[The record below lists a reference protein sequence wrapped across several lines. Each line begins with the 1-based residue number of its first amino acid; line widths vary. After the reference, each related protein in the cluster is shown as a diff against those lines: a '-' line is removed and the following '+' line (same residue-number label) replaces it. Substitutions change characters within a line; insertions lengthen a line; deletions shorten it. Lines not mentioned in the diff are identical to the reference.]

1 MKAVQFQQL
10 ISKLRKQKVLA
21 KEDKPRRMTPSV
33 FKQEM
38 MQSSEERLNNITE
51 VHLPLRLEAPEGN
64 TTYCMLS
71 PVKPDRPIFQP
82 YPSEL
87 VFQNFIP
94 LQTYCLPLLLLNNDQ
109 VAHPVKLEKDIS
121 EQFYVAGP
129 ETGRSKIAPGMTASF
144 MVFFTP
150 QESKDYSHRLI
161 CVSPRECFE
170 IPIRA
175 IGPRAILDF
184 KDEIH
189 LPTCLVKAST
199 EKTHFVC
206 NIGNCKA
213 NFKLHT
219 KSPFSVTPST
229 DILDVGEGIQV
240 TVIFQPMNVGQ
251 FQEDLILQYDTGEDV
266 HISLFGTSEELNICL
281 QPEPV
286 NLKKTY
292 TSLTSSQTVS
302 LTNCSDIPL
311 KYHWTVSPS
320 QAKDDLSFFRENS
333 VLQQKE
339 QKRDENMCR
348 PSRCESDP
356 TAIHHPLL
364 LSQSLQ
370 ESKSHAAEDCPPTLS
385 LSGITLEPV
394 MGELW
399 PNTTANFLIVFK
411 PEEAKVY
418 QHTVYCNV
426 TGKQSP
432 LPLRIKGEGLGPKL
446 KLNYNL
452 MDIRN
457 VFIGDTDHYELQMT
471 NKGLIDA
478 PFKFS
483 RPKTTFGLCFSIR
496 PKEGVIPPGICQAV
510 EITFHSRTLGSFSE
524 DLVLTVTGQPQTQI
538 LTFRGCVIGPTFH
551 FNVYELNF
559 GDVAFGFP
567 STQTCTLFNTSFVPM
582 TFALHVMGDG
592 LGPRSITSTKQVSDL
607 SPKSWQG
614 YPTWDRC
621 LRPVEFTVSPTTG
634 TVDAMSDIS
643 IKVTLCSNTVKKY
656 ELALAVDVEGV
667 GEEIMILPLNA
678 RCVVPGIE
686 VEPAILDFQRCYL
699 GLPYERNMRLINS
712 SNLPVCYGVLDQEM
726 EGSTPVLFGSSMPR
740 GILLAG
746 SSKEIPVSIV
756 ACALGR
762 IQNSLHIAV
771 FGSLQQP
778 LEVLLSCVGQ
788 GPIVYVPI
796 SHLKFGSIPVLT
808 DTTRTLHLLNQSP
821 IPAHFNISL
830 IHEQSYW
837 RVHPSEGVVPP
848 ESQME
853 LKIVA
858 NLKDTLHFTDKMEVS
873 IRDNRTHSV
882 SLSATGTGTTIVSN
896 KPFGPNLDLG
906 THFYF
911 VPYEYKFKL
920 TNRGLRHHR
929 MFWKIGGFLAS
940 PKQQINFSGRT
951 ALPPISFSMQRNSVR
966 RKPTPSTNREKNV
979 FSLSPACVDLSPGCS
994 VDMVLT
1000 ASADSP
1006 KIFHERLVCDS
1017 IIGGH
1022 GCQQTIMSVEA
1033 MCRFVAP
1040 SLNISSEHLNFCVK
1054 KVKGKSL
1061 LPVYEKLVL
1070 QNASSLPLSMEL
1082 ILPKHF
1088 FLCQTPGEHSS
1099 TSTKVLVLE
1108 DKGQSEF
1115 WVCFDPSFCTDF
1127 MHRIV
1132 DETLTINYL
1141 DLPQQECVKLYAEVY
1156 FPNVQFSSTI
1166 VDFGCLQNCS
1176 EIKRRITMTNC
1187 FQLPVCYNWVF
1198 MEYPKRRHRRK
1209 SEVAKVSFKHRA
1221 SETESSPL
1229 PVCLSPEADDQSSI
1243 LHPVNVEEVFDILPV
1258 CGVLQPQ
1265 EEQLVTFSF
1274 FGHENI
1280 RREVVAQCYVEDGPT
1295 YEIQLRGEAS
1305 AISYSLQ
1312 SSHLDFG
1319 SQLFH
1324 CVSEVEM
1331 CVRNTGKVD
1340 FDFNV
1345 TYFPNAKENE
1355 GVDKGE
1361 VLIKADD
1368 EDRDA
1373 QQLKGNGEQH
1383 ERLKIRPGWPV
1394 IIPSVGNISAGSEKH
1409 LRVLYLP
1416 GIPEVFKKQFQLQVA
1431 FLPPQEVTLTG
1442 VGVFP
1447 RIQLNLPRNLS
1458 EQCYRDVVQQAQ
1470 ETVKAQRVSQELT
1483 LGGGAGQQPNH
1494 GPMSEELIQVE
1505 VERLLVKDNAHV
1517 PYRPW
1522 ELSDS
1527 QSSLSQWQDLHNFK
1541 LPPYVLDFG
1550 VVFPGKIFSQT
1561 VNILNNGK
1569 IPVSFR
1575 AYHKHLAGTG
1585 FTVEFKNIRNL
1596 PSGENHTFTITFDY
1610 LSAKGKMG
1618 QTSIILP
1625 IQLTDGPVVQVELCA
1640 NITLPAVTISTDLLL
1655 FDKVQCGMCQIQKM
1669 QLKNCEAVQCHWRIT
1684 EEIKPVKKH
1693 QQKPPSVF
1701 QMFPSCGVLDPD
1713 KSVTVH
1719 VKFYPI
1725 EGGSYSRRLVVYVAD
1740 STEQVFITAKGQAE
1754 ESLLKFCP
1762 SVLELVPCL
1771 PFSTESKSEVT
1782 VKNTSSFPIEFYS
1795 LEFDT
1800 QYIKEE
1806 EILRAIPEYD
1816 ENNMLLLP
1824 PRAPGVGLPVEL
1836 NEYCSRLK
1844 DNELNEVIEDDESK
1858 KSGTVKD
1865 EEKSDDFF
1873 FSKLTKEGISLG
1885 KLELTPMVR
1894 AIARYMDLDLSL
1906 EGQTVQHRGI
1916 AIIVYGAP
1924 MTDKHNLAVAL
1935 ANHYGTACLS
1945 IDGVVT
1951 DAIQNGTS
1959 PVRQLYDTALAEY
1972 EQKWGPE
1979 AAKFTEEKMQT
1990 KHAAYPDNSVQR
2002 ATPVQRVTPVG
2013 TVEVPL
2019 DHTEKHHPRNPSSF
2033 YHQKSEFSARESN
2046 VKGNLQPFRFFP
2058 SESQVSEI
2066 LLERFQLND
2075 CQRGVVISGLESI
2088 YTHSLPSSLQAVLK
2102 AFCNRKHIYVV
2113 YLYDTFDALTIRE
2126 GLQRQ
2131 AEEALQKEMAEREE
2145 RWFWELD
2152 QEMFD
2157 ALPDDQKAD
2166 ITQRHLQTLR
2176 LKKQRRELEQKAKEE
2191 EERRLQE
2198 EILKSKEK
2206 EKKKKKK
2213 DEKLETAEVPKTKNS
2228 VELKQCPADERRIEF
2243 EKFDQIHTMLDQIL
2257 QQWDRAQSL
2266 LLDSRHAEENMPGSD
2281 ESITEKRYSHV
2292 SKRTKKGPMKAVQR
2306 APDSIP
2312 HIVTHVTQ
2320 SGSSSCTDLLNNSIL
2335 PSLEEI
2341 EDDLGLGP
2349 NGSLVAPP
2357 TTLSVVAFPKYREQL
2372 KVNQT
2377 CFTFQNPFECDEDYV
2392 KKDLEESS
2400 HKKYSQERAAKRH
2413 KDYKT
2418 KDKKGK
2424 DAQTPTRKHF
2434 KTIKLRSSESL
2445 TTYRWVVPAGG
2456 EVLLKIWFYSES
2468 LGVFEQ
2474 VFNFETVGNRNLY
2487 QLKCKGIC
2495 TYPSIS
2501 TDYKIVFA
2509 HSNKVPQEKEGL
2521 QKTYIIKPGYFE
2533 FGPLLCSKTRD
2544 RYKKNTYPENS
2555 ERLDICNDSGMEAEV
2570 TFSFQ
2575 QDTQGTT
2582 YLLDPSTMTLSP
2594 GQKEVLTVYAYPTKQ
2609 GQIKDSIICSIKD
2622 NPEPVA
2628 IQISCWG
2635 VRPELELDSTHLNF
2649 GKILL
2654 HKKESRG
2661 IMMVNKT
2668 VLPLSWMLQGLETLG
2683 DEFIVLQDQGVIQPN
2698 SCCPLCLQ
2706 FKARKP
2712 VLVKKIL
2719 RLEVYDVEKIIG
2731 ILHTENLTIHAEA
2744 YDVDLKIEPAAS
2756 LDFGILRAFEES
2768 KHQLKLTNKGKYDL
2782 AFKFTIRP
2790 PNPKLNTTESM
2801 FSVAPPTGTLSA
2813 RGKLAAAVVS
2823 CKPDKEV
2830 NLKEEPIIIC
2840 QIIEP
2845 SIKGGETIASI
2856 DIKISLQSVFSR
2868 YKITPACDI
2877 DFGPMAY
2884 GSDKTQSFTIDN
2896 HGLFPFHFTL
2906 TRIFSEFS
2914 NHIKVGGRSRVPA
2927 RDCGSSKSISGTLE
2941 AKQDHHRESGSRD
2954 ASLNLGIFCLSPCS
2968 GNVQPATQQ
2977 QISVVCLADQLGIW
2991 NQGLLID
2998 IAGRDLSEQPDGIA
3012 YRLLAEVCKPGIV
3025 IDPEYIFE
3033 EHYLCQNSDQLSS
3046 EQFANAEGIFVMDE
3060 KKFCFNKILVGKT
3073 SKARFKLI
3081 NNNKVPCTINLAIK
3095 NSGSKAPRQVFDL
3108 SATTLNIL
3116 NQSHTYAVVT
3126 FTPLAIRP
3134 YSAAVEIT
3142 TKGLSRSKH
3151 TSVNQTVE
3159 FQLSG
3164 EGTLPSVC
3172 VLRPARGGRGS
3183 KGEPVMQFRR
3193 SLVGRRHALPL
3204 VLLNDGDIEA
3214 QVQIVLVDEH
3224 GVFTIKPPPG
3234 DTKSTV
3240 QCEPLQQPPPSD
3252 IGSHVP
3258 EGQMVHKA
3266 TVRLNVNEEKS
3277 FAVSFCS
3284 NESVRVDTSMAVQV
3298 KDNQYSNTIVHV
3310 MAETYQEMVSL
3321 DNISSSPQDE
3331 EDEAEGLCE
3340 VLHFGDCY
3348 IDCKYQESFTMTNHS
3363 KNQVVKFEWPS
3374 SEPNVTFSPEVGHLH
3389 AMCSKEVT
3397 VTFWSRQPLTL
3408 KQQMTCKISEVEF
3421 KQPIE
3426 EVADWDDRHRTATW
3440 QSASDRVLKES
3451 RQLDSKKVIE
3461 TNPEPLCS
3469 VIEGSQWSLDL
3480 EIRAI
3485 CDYSKFS
3492 CCSSSNIQFK
3502 DTVLFQ
3508 TELHQLQIINE
3519 GNVEVDFSWQVQ
3531 MDSCSEVTDLK
3542 EEDGSWSSHP
3552 DNSSDRP
3559 SSNRSNAVSPLMG
3572 NPELAP
3578 FTVEPRIGTIDPGVT
3593 QTFNVCFSPV
3603 EVSQFQGRLLC
3614 SIPNLENGNQPP
3626 CITVCG
3632 KSLLPDIH
3640 FDLKDSDYMSS
3651 SRHSP
3656 KFNQPLDPST
3666 RVLEFKSLGL
3676 SAPITRSFNVI
3687 NPTKTAYSY
3696 KWRCYDKAS
3705 SSFRCLNSFGTIPP
3719 GVKVEMCFEYV
3730 AEHQGSVESLWSF
3743 LIENK
3748 SLSFPFLF
3756 VGTYREPCIYLDK
3769 PYLDF
3774 GDVIVG
3780 HMLEQTIDLVNAE
3793 EEPFDFSVLPVSL
3806 VTEDHQ
3812 GRLSLKPMDGIVMP
3826 KNRLPLLVS
3835 FTPSS
3840 KGYINFK
3847 PILKVKRKSEPLSF
3861 NVKADCFS
3869 MPVSVQI
3876 QEPDGNLRE
3885 LFPNQEDTLDFGK
3898 VGISELSTY
3907 NFLVFNLSRF
3917 RLEASFELTGL
3928 GEKLQ
3933 QLKVNPLNG
3942 VIQIGK
3948 ELKVSVVFSP
3958 KSVCNLRG
3966 VKLIVR
3972 VKPGP
3977 TYTLSIKGRA
3987 VAPSLDFSFTKF
3999 NFGMCFLFCPGMVPP
4014 SHTLL
4019 IHNKDSTEV
4028 SVQCQFQ
4035 NTSIFKVDFQPDIL
4049 RPGGIMAVPITFC
4062 PQKTCRYSGK
4072 LLFVL
4077 DSSDTKQVEV
4087 EGEGIELKLEVVDF
4101 RQKKMKLGCLTLGE
4115 KVNKQV
4121 VLAND
4126 SLLDLS
4132 FDLILNSDPNLDPK
4146 DLSVSPLGEMKLK
4159 SCGGSCKLQIQFS
4172 PQQHI
4177 APFSVTLQA
4186 EFKGFFH
4193 HLLTIE
4199 GCCKG
4204 VDVNLDCS
4212 QVSFGAMVQNCQ
4224 TNRRIVMMNS
4234 SDTTVRFH
4242 WQTQDFP
4249 AELSVTPVKGYI
4261 CPGKDFPFEVTF
4273 TPVKLSDDIRYE
4285 NLSCFIDGS
4294 PLIKLTVTGSCVPPS
4309 ISKEVINFTCRV
4321 RSSQT
4326 QTLSVT
4332 NPTCES
4338 CNVTLVIK
4346 GEQWSAAH
4354 FMTFEPNQSKTFDV
4368 TYKPLSMTTDGNKH
4382 LGSVFFSFPGGRGI
4396 LFNLQGSAFAPKA
4409 EDLISQEVSAKTQNS
4424 VLLQVNNWLT
4434 RLQRFSVLLEV
4445 VKPDKPDL
4453 TVFLLGNKSIEVPA
4467 LAKMDYKMFFNAYR
4481 EGEYTTK
4488 ATFRN
4493 ETTGEFLFYL
4503 INFKVGSPGVLATI
4517 NLETPVRKVACG
4529 VVHVENPLNRAT
4541 SFTTECK
4548 CTDIKAPPQQIVPGQ
4563 SKGSLNFE
4571 YLPLHVGESTVRLT
4585 LCSSDL
4591 GQFHYNLLLKA
4602 LSPPPEE
4609 TVYFQTV
4616 LGSSNSSFVHF
4627 TNYSQS
4633 ATKYICRSDCPDFIV
4648 EKNLS
4653 VLPGFPSGSEVKV
4666 DVRFEPHQLGE
4677 VRGKLTLNSDIGGE
4691 YIFPLHGV
4699 CTFPRPQGPY
4709 NIKGGSNVSIPFKNV
4724 FLKTTTFSLK
4734 VDNPCF
4740 TVKEMENIPPKK
4752 SHNIVVSFEVPSGGH
4767 PGPWFGKLTV
4777 CRQNPEARSNAI
4789 SWVFYLKGQRPHS
4802 S

>member
-1 MKAVQFQQL
+1 MKAVQLQQL
-10 ISKLRKQKVLA
+10 ISKLRKQKVLV
-21 KEDKPRRMTPSV
+21 KDDKPRRMTPSV

-51 VHLPLRLEAPEGN
+51 VYLPLRLETPEDN
-64 TTYCMLS
+64 TTHRM
-71 PVKPDRPIFQP
+71 PDRPIFQP

-94 LQTYCLPLLLLNNDQ
+94 LQTYSLPLLLLNNDQ
-109 VAHPVKLEKDIS
+109 VAHPVKLEQDIS
-121 EQFYVAGP
+121 EQFYVVGP

-144 MVFFTP
+144 MIFFTP
-150 QESKDYSHRLI
+150 QENKDYSHKLI
-161 CVSPRECFE
+161 CVSPRERFE

-189 LPTCLVKAST
+189 LPSCLVKAST

-219 KSPFSVTPST
+219 KRPFSVTPIT
-229 DILDVGEGIQV
+229 DLSNVGEGIQV
-240 TVIFQPMNVGQ
+240 TVVFQPMTVGQ
-251 FQEDLILQYDTGEDV
+251 FKEDLILQYDTGEYV

-292 TSLTSSQTVS
+292 ISLTSSQTVS

-311 KYHWTVSPS
+311 QYHWTVSPS
-320 QAKDDLSFFRENS
+320 QAKDDLSFFRKNS
-333 VLQQKE
+333 VLQQE
-339 QKRDENMCR
+339 EEKREENIR
-348 PSRCESDP
+348 QPTQCESDP
-356 TAIHHPLL
+356 KAIHHPLL
-364 LSQSLQ
+364 LSQRLQ
-370 ESKSHAAEDCPPTLS
+370 ESKSHAAEVCPPTLS
-385 LSGITLEPV
+385 LNGITLEPV

-418 QHTVYCNV
+418 QHTVYCDV

-446 KLNYNL
+446 KLNYIL

-457 VFIGDTDHYELQMT
+457 VFIGDKDHYELQMT

-483 RPKTTFGLCFSIR
+483 RPKTKFGLCFSIR
-496 PKEGVIPPGICQAV
+496 PKEGVVPAGMCQAV

-524 DLVLTVTGQPQTQI
+524 DLLLTVTGQPQSQTI
-538 LTFRGCVIGPTFH
+538 TFRGCVIGPTFH

-567 STQTCTLFNTSFVPM
+567 ATQTCTLFNTSFVPM
-582 TFALHVMGDG
+582 TFALHVIGDG
-592 LGPRSITSTKQVSDL
+592 LGPNSISSAKQVSDL

-614 YPTWDRC
+614 HPTWDRC
-621 LRPVEFTVSPTTG
+621 LRPVEFTVSPATG
-634 TVDAMSDIS
+634 TVDAMSNVS

-656 ELALAVDVEGV
+656 ELALAVDVEDV

-686 VEPAILDFQRCYL
+686 VEPPILDFQRCYL
-699 GLPYERNMRLINS
+699 DLSYERKLRLINS
-712 SNLPVCYGVLDQEM
+712 SNLPACYGVLEQEV

-740 GILLAG
+740 GVLLAG

-756 ACALGR
+756 ARTLGR

-796 SHLKFGSIPVLT
+796 SQLKFGSIPVLT
-808 DTTRTLHLLNQSP
+808 DVTRTLQLLNQTP

-837 RVHPSEGVVPP
+837 RVDPSEGVVPP
-848 ESQME
+848 ESQLE

-858 NLKDTLHFTDKMEVS
+858 NLKDTLHFTDKMEIS
-873 IRDNRTHSV
+873 IRDSRTHSV
-882 SLSATGTGTTIVSN
+882 SLSATGTGTTIVSD
-896 KPFGPNLDLG
+896 KPFGPTLDLG
-906 THFYF
+906 THFHF

-920 TNRGLRHHR
+920 TNLGLRHHR

-951 ALPPISFSMQRNSVR
+951 ALPPISSSRQRDSVK
-966 RKPTPSTNREKNV
+966 RKSTPATSREKNV

-1006 KIFHERLVCDS
+1006 KNFHERLVCDS

-1040 SLNISSEHLNFCVK
+1040 VLNISSEQLNFCVK
-1054 KVKGKSL
+1054 KVKGKTL
-1061 LPVYEKLVL
+1061 LPVYEKLVF
-1070 QNASSLPLSMEL
+1070 QNVSSLPLSMEL

-1088 FLCQTPGEHSS
+1088 FLCETPGEHSS
-1099 TSTKVLVLE
+1099 TTAKHLVLE
-1108 DKGQSEF
+1108 DQGQFEF
-1115 WVCFDPSFCTDF
+1115 WVCFDPSFCNDL

-1132 DETLTINYL
+1132 NETLTINYL
-1141 DLPQQECVKLYAEVY
+1141 ELPQQVCVKLHAEVH
-1156 FPNVQFSSTI
+1156 FPNLQFSSSI

-1176 EIKRRITMTNC
+1176 EIKKMITMTNC

-1198 MEYPKRRHRRK
+1198 MEYQKRPLRKTETAKASINHR
-1209 SEVAKVSFKHRA
+1209 E
-1221 SETESSPL
+1221 SETEVSPL
-1229 PVCLSPEADDQSSI
+1229 PVCLSPEADDQSST
-1243 LHPVNVEEVFDILPV
+1243 LRPVNVEEVFDILPM

-1265 EEQLVTFSF
+1265 DEQRVTFSF

-1280 RREVVAQCYVEDGPT
+1280 RKEVVAKCYVEDGPT
-1295 YEIQLRGEAS
+1295 YEVQVRGEAS
-1305 AISYSLQ
+1305 AMSYSLQ
-1312 SSHLDFG
+1312 SSHLDLG
-1319 SQLFH
+1319 YQLFH
-1324 CVSEVEM
+1324 SVGEVEM

-1340 FDFNV
+1340 FDFSV
-1345 TYFPNAKENE
+1345 IYFPNAKENE
-1355 GVDKGE
+1355 GVDKGDGA
-1361 VLIKADD
+1361 LIKADD
-1368 EDRDA
+1368 DNRDT
-1373 QQLKGNGEQH
+1373 QHLKGSGEQH
-1383 ERLKIRPGWPV
+1383 ERLKIRPGWPIV
-1394 IIPSVGNISAGSEKH
+1394 IPSVGYISAGSEKH

-1416 GIPEVFKKQFQLQVA
+1416 GIPEVFKKQFLLQVA

-1447 RIQLNLPRNLS
+1447 RIQLNLPQNLS
-1458 EQCYRDVVQQAQ
+1458 EQCYRDVVQQAHDA
-1470 ETVKAQRVSQELT
+1470 VKAQSASQELT
-1483 LGGGAGQQPNH
+1483 PEEGDEQQPDC
-1494 GPMSEELIQVE
+1494 GPLSEELIQME

-1517 PYRPW
+1517 PDRLW
-1522 ELSDS
+1522 DLGDS
-1527 QSSLSQWQDLHNFK
+1527 PSSVSQWQDLHKFK

-1550 VVFPGKIFSQT
+1550 LVFPGKIFDQT
-1561 VNILNNGK
+1561 VNILNNGP
-1569 IPVSFR
+1569 IPVTFN
-1575 AYHKHLAGTG
+1575 AYCKHLTGTG
-1585 FTVEFKNIRNL
+1585 FTAEFQNIKNL
-1596 PSGENHTFTITFDY
+1596 PRGESQTFTITFDH
-1610 LSAKGKMG
+1610 LSAKGKVG
-1618 QTSIILP
+1618 QTSVILP

-1640 NITLPAVTISTDLLL
+1640 NISIPAITTSMNLLL
-1655 FDKVQCGMCQIQKM
+1655 FDKVQCGMCQIQKL
-1669 QLKNCEAVQCHWRIT
+1669 QLKNCEAVQCHWKIT
-1684 EEIKPVKKH
+1684 EEMKPLKKH
-1693 QQKPPSVF
+1693 QHQPPKIFQVF
-1701 QMFPSCGVLDPD
+1701 PCCGVLDPD
-1713 KSVTVH
+1713 EYVTIH
-1719 VKFYPI
+1719 VKFNPI
-1725 EGGSYSRRLVVYVAD
+1725 HGGSYSRRLVVHVED
-1740 STEQVFITAKGQAE
+1740 SIEQVFITAKGQAE
-1754 ESLLKFCP
+1754 EALLEFCP
-1762 SVLELVPCL
+1762 SVLELGPGL

-1782 VKNTSSFPIEFYS
+1782 VKNLSSFPIEFYC

-1800 QYIKEE
+1800 QYLKEE
-1806 EILRAIPEYD
+1806 ETLRTIPEYD
-1816 ENNMLLLP
+1816 ENNLLLLP
-1824 PRAPGVGLPVEL
+1824 PRTPGEGLPVEL
-1836 NEYCSRLK
+1836 HEYCSRLK
-1844 DNELNEVIEDDESK
+1844 DYEQSEGIEEADSK
-1858 KSGTVKD
+1858 KSGTLKD
-1865 EEKSDDFF
+1865 EEKSKPSDGPVEMDPCRLKSDKFF
-1873 FSKLTKEGISLG
+1873 FSKLTKEGISQG
-1885 KLELTPMVR
+1885 KLELTPVVR

-1924 MTDKHNLAVAL
+1924 LADKNKLAVAL

-1945 IDGVVT
+1945 IDGVLT

-1959 PVRQLYDTALAEY
+1959 SVSLSVRQLYDTLLTEY
-1972 EQKWGPE
+1972 EQKRAAE
-1979 AAKFTEEKMQT
+1979 AEKMQT
-1990 KHAAYPDNSVQR
+1990 KHAAHPESSVR
-2002 ATPVQRVTPVG
+2002 HLTPVG
-2013 TVEVPL
+2013 TAEAPPEYI
-2019 DHTEKHHPRNPSSF
+2019 EKHHQRNFSSS
-2033 YHQKSEFSARESN
+2033 HHKLEISTREFSL
-2046 VKGNLQPFRFFP
+2046 KGNQPFRFFP
-2058 SESQVSEI
+2058 SENQISEI
-2066 LLERFQLND
+2066 LMERFQSND
-2075 CQRGVVISGLESI
+2075 CQRGMVISGLESI
-2088 YTHSLPSSLQAVLK
+2088 YTHSLQSSLQAVLK

-2113 YLYDTFDALTIRE
+2113 NLFDTYDALTKRE

-2131 AEEALQKEMAEREE
+2131 AQEALQKEIAEREE
-2145 RWFWELD
+2145 KWFWELD

-2157 ALPDDQKAD
+2157 ALPDEHKAG

-2176 LKKQRRELEQKAKEE
+2176 QKKQRRDFEQKAKEE
-2191 EERRLQE
+2191 EERRLHE
-2198 EILKSKEK
+2198 EYLKSKEK
-2206 EKKKKKK
+2206 ERKKKKK
-2213 DEKLETAEVPKTKNS
+2213 DEKLETVEVPKRKNS
-2228 VELKQCPADERRIEF
+2228 IELKQCFMDERQSEF
-2243 EKFDQIHTMLDQIL
+2243 EKFDQIQAMVDQIL
-2257 QQWDRAQSL
+2257 QQWDRAQGL
-2266 LLDSRHAEENMPGSD
+2266 LLDSRYVEETLPGSD
-2281 ESITEKRYSHV
+2281 ESITEKRYSHL
-2292 SKRTKKGPMKAVQR
+2292 SKRTKKGPIKAIQR
-2306 APDSIP
+2306 APDVIP
-2312 HIVTHVTQ
+2312 HIVINVTPN
-2320 SGSSSCTDLLNNSIL
+2320 GSCSSTELLKNSVL

-2341 EDDLGLGP
+2341 ENDLGLGP
-2349 NGSLVAPP
+2349 NGPLVVPP

-2377 CFTFQNPFECDEDYV
+2377 CFTFLNPSDQDEDDE

-2400 HKKYSQERAAKRH
+2400 HKKTPQERAVKRH
-2413 KDYKT
+2413 KEYKT
-2418 KDKKGK
+2418 KEKKGR
-2424 DAQTPTRKHF
+2424 DTQTPLRKQF
-2434 KTIKLRSSESL
+2434 KMTKLKNSESL
-2445 TTYRWVVPAGG
+2445 TTYRWVVPAGS

-2474 VFNFETVGNRNLY
+2474 VFNFESVGSTKRY
-2487 QLKCKGIC
+2487 QLTCRGIC
-2495 TYPSIS
+2495 TYPSIA
-2501 TDYKIVFA
+2501 TDYKTIFA
-2509 HSNKVPQEKEGL
+2509 QSKKVAQEKEGL
-2521 QKTYIIKPGYFE
+2521 QKTYVIKPGYFE

-2555 ERLDICNDSGMEAEV
+2555 ERLEICNDSGMEAEV

-2582 YLLDPSTMTLSP
+2582 YLLDPPTMTLSP

-2609 GQIKDSIICSIKD
+2609 GQIKDSLICNIKD
-2622 NPEPVA
+2622 NPEPVI

-2635 VRPELELDSTHLNF
+2635 IRPEVELDSTHLNF
-2649 GKILL
+2649 GKVLL
-2654 HKKESRG
+2654 HKRDSRG

-2668 VLPLSWMLQGLETLG
+2668 VLPLSWMLQGVDTLG
-2683 DEFIVLQDQGVIQPN
+2683 DEFVVPQDQGIIQPN
-2698 SCCPLCLQ
+2698 SCFPLCVH
-2706 FKARKP
+2706 FKAKKP

-2756 LDFGILRAFEES
+2756 LDFGILRTFDES

-2782 AFKFTIRP
+2782 AYKFLVRP

-2801 FSVAPPTGTLSA
+2801 FSVTPPSGTLSA
-2813 RGKLAAAVVS
+2813 RGKFAGALVC

-2845 SIKGGETIASI
+2845 SIKGGETIATI
-2856 DIKISLQSVFSR
+2856 DIKISLQSFYSR

-2877 DFGPMAY
+2877 DFGPLPY

-2896 HGLFPFHFTL
+2896 HGLFPFHFSL
-2906 TRIFSEFS
+2906 TRILSELG
-2914 NHIKVGGRSRVPA
+2914 NNVKPGGRSRVPA
-2927 RDCGSSKSISGTLE
+2927 RDCTSSKSTSGTLE
-2941 AKQDHHRESGSRD
+2941 TKDHHRESGSRD
-2954 ASLNLGIFCLSPCS
+2954 ISLNLGIFCVSPCN
-2968 GNVQPATQQ
+2968 GNVQPGAQQ
-2977 QISVVCLADQLGIW
+2977 QITVVCLADQLGSW

-2998 IAGRDLSEQPDGIA
+2998 IVGRDPSEQPDGIA
-3012 YRLLAEVCKPGIV
+3012 YRLLAEVCRPGLV

-3033 EHYLCQNSDQLSS
+3033 EHYVCQNSNQLSS
-3046 EQFANAEGIFVMDE
+3046 EQFANVEGIFVMDE
-3060 KKFCFNKILVGKT
+3060 KIFFYNKVLVGKT

-3081 NNNKVPCTINLAIK
+3081 NNSKVPCTVNLAFKYGGIK
-3095 NSGSKAPRQVFDL
+3095 ASRQVFDL

-3116 NQSHTYAVVT
+3116 SQSHAYAVVT
-3126 FTPLAIRP
+3126 FTPLAIQQ
-3134 YSAAVEIT
+3134 YSVLMEIT

-3151 TSVNQTVE
+3151 TLVNQTLE

-3164 EGTLPSVC
+3164 EGTLPSFC
-3172 VLRPARGGRGS
+3172 VLHPAQGS
-3183 KGEPVMQFRR
+3183 SQGKPVMQFGR
-3193 SLVGRRHALPL
+3193 SLVGRRHTLPL
-3204 VLLNDGDIEA
+3204 VLLNNGNVEA
-3214 QVQIVLVDEH
+3214 QVQIELVDEH
-3224 GVFTIKPPPG
+3224 GVFTIKPPLG
-3234 DTKSTV
+3234 DTTGTV
-3240 QCEPLQQPPPSD
+3240 QYEQLQQPPPS
-3252 IGSHVP
+3252 
-3258 EGQMVHKA
+3258 EGQLIHRA
-3266 TVRLNVNEEKS
+3266 TMRLNVNEQKRCD
-3277 FAVSFCS
+3277 VCFCS
-3284 NESVRVDTSMAVQV
+3284 NESVTIDTSMTVQL
-3298 KDNQYSNTIVHV
+3298 KDNQYNNTIIHV
-3310 MAETYQEMVSL
+3310 MAETYQERVSL
-3321 DNISSSPQDE
+3321 SNISSSPQDE
-3331 EDEAEGLCE
+3331 EDEVEGSYE

-3348 IDCKYQESFTMTNHS
+3348 IDCKSQESVTITNHS
-3363 KNQVVKFEWPS
+3363 KNQVVKFEWPP

-3397 VTFWSRQPLTL
+3397 VTFWSSQPVTL
-3408 KQQMTCKISEVEF
+3408 KQQVTCKISEVEF
-3421 KQPIE
+3421 QQPIE
-3426 EVADWDDRHRTATW
+3426 EVADWDDRHRTVTW
-3440 QSASDRVLKES
+3440 QSASERVLKES
-3451 RQLDSKKVIE
+3451 QQLDSKTMIE

-3469 VIEGSQWSLDL
+3469 VVEGSQWSLNL

-3492 CCSSSNIQFK
+3492 CSTSNIQFK
-3502 DTVLFQ
+3502 DTLLFQ
-3508 TELHQLQIINE
+3508 TELQQLQIINE
-3519 GNVEVDFSWQVQ
+3519 GNVKADFSWQVQ
-3531 MDSCSEVTDLK
+3531 MDSCSEITDLK
-3542 EEDGSWSSHP
+3542 EGDESWSSHP
-3552 DNSSDRP
+3552 DNNPDRP
-3559 SSNRSNAVSPLMG
+3559 SSDRSSAPLMG
-3572 NPELAP
+3572 NPELPP
-3578 FTVEPRIGTIDPGVT
+3578 FTVAPRIGTINPGVT

-3603 EVSQFQGRLLC
+3603 EVSQFQGTLLC
-3614 SIPNLENGNQPP
+3614 SIPNLENSDQPH

-3640 FDLKDSDYMSS
+3640 FDLEDSDYISS
-3651 SRHSP
+3651 SL
-3656 KFNQPLDPST
+3656 PLDPST
-3666 RVLEFKSLGL
+3666 RVLEFKALGL
-3676 SAPITRSFNVI
+3676 STPITRSFNVI
-3687 NPTKTAYSY
+3687 NPTKMAYSY
-3696 KWRCYDKAS
+3696 KWMCDDTNPK
-3705 SSFRCLNSFGTIPP
+3705 SFRCLNSFGTIPP
-3719 GVKVEMCFEYV
+3719 GKKVEMCFEYV
-3730 AEHQGSVESLWSF
+3730 AQQQETVESLWSF

-3748 SLSFPFLF
+3748 SLSFPFIC
-3756 VGTYREPCIYLDK
+3756 VGTSREPCIYFDK

-3774 GDVIVG
+3774 GDVVVG
-3780 HMLEQTIDLVNAE
+3780 HQVEQTVDLVNAE
-3793 EEPFDFSVLPVSL
+3793 EEPFHFSVLPVSL

-3812 GRLSLKPMDGIVMP
+3812 ASLSLKPMNGIVMP
-3826 KNRLPLLVS
+3826 KNRLPLLMC

-3840 KGYINFK
+3840 KGYTNFK

-3861 NVKADCFS
+3861 HVKADCFS
-3869 MPVSVQI
+3869 MPVSVHI
-3876 QEPDGNLRE
+3876 QERDGNLRE

-3917 RLEASFELTGL
+3917 TLEVSFELSGL
-3928 GEKLQ
+3928 REKLQ
-3933 QLKVNPLNG
+3933 QLEVNPLND
-3942 VIQIGK
+3942 VVPVGK
-3948 ELKVSVVFSP
+3948 ELKVSMVFSP
-3958 KSVCNLRG
+3958 KSLCNLCG
-3966 VKLIVR
+3966 VKLIVK
-3972 VKPGP
+3972 VMPGP

-3987 VAPSLDFSFTKF
+3987 MAPNLDFSFTKF
-3999 NFGMCFLFCPGMVPP
+3999 NFGKCFLFCPGMAPP

-4019 IHNKDSTEV
+4019 IHNKDNNEV

-4035 NTSIFKVDFQPDIL
+4035 NTAFLKVDFQPDIL
-4049 RPGGIMAVPITFC
+4049 RPGGIMAVPFSFY

-4077 DSSDTKQVEV
+4077 DSCDTKQVEIQ
-4087 EGEGIELKLEVVDF
+4087 GEGIELKLVVIDPP
-4101 RQKKMKLGCLTLGE
+4101 QKKVKLGCLALGQ

-4121 VLAND
+4121 ILVND

-4132 FDLILNSDPNLDPK
+4132 FTLTLNSDPPVDPK
-4146 DLSVSPLGEMKLK
+4146 DLTVSPLGDLKLK
-4159 SCGGSCKLQIQFS
+4159 SGGDSCRLQIQFS

-4177 APFSVTLQA
+4177 APFLAELQA

-4193 HLLTIE
+4193 PLLTIE

-4204 VDVNLDCS
+4204 LEVNLDCS

-4224 TNRRIVMMNS
+4224 TNRRIVMTNTG
-4234 SDTTVRFH
+4234 DTTVRFH
-4242 WQTQDFP
+4242 WQTKDFP
-4249 AELSVTPVKGYI
+4249 AELSIRPVKGYI
-4261 CPGKDFPFEVTF
+4261 CPSKDFPFEVTF

-4285 NLSCFIDGS
+4285 NLSCFINGS
-4294 PLIKLTVTGSCVPPS
+4294 PFIKLTVTGSCVPPS
-4309 ISKEVINFTCRV
+4309 ISKEVVNFSCRV
-4321 RSSQT
+4321 RTSQT

-4338 CNVTLVIK
+4338 CNVTLVVK

-4354 FMTFEPNQSKTFDV
+4354 FMTFEPSQSKTFDV
-4368 TYKPLSMTTDGNKH
+4368 TYRPLTMTIDGNKH
-4382 LGSVFFSFPGGRGI
+4382 PGSVFFSFPGGRGI

-4409 EDLISQEVSAKTQNS
+4409 EDIISQELPAKTQS
-4424 VLLQVNNWLT
+4424 SIVLQVNNWLT

-4445 VKPDKPDL
+4445 VKPEKPDL
-4453 TVFLLGNKSIEVPA
+4453 TVFLKGDKFIEVPA
-4467 LAKMDYKMFFNAYR
+4467 LAKRDYTMSFNAYK
-4481 EGEYTTK
+4481 EGEYI
-4488 ATFRN
+4488 ARVTFRN

-4503 INFKVGSPGVLATI
+4503 INFKVSSPGVLATI
-4517 NLETPVRKVACG
+4517 NLETPVRRAAYG

-4541 SFTTECK
+4541 NFTPECK
-4548 CTDIKAPPQQIVPGQ
+4548 CTDIKAPPQQVVPGQ

-4571 YLPLHVGESTVRLT
+4571 YLPLNVGESTIRLT
-4585 LCSSDL
+4585 LSSTDL

-4602 LSPPPEE
+4602 VSPPPE
-4609 TVYFQTV
+4609 QTV
-4616 LGSSNSSFVHF
+4616 HFHTTLGSSDSNFINF
-4627 TNYSQS
+4627 TNYSQG
-4633 ATKYICRSDCPDFIV
+4633 ATKYICRSDRPDFIV
-4648 EKNLS
+4648 DKSVS

-4666 DVRFEPHQLGE
+4666 DVRFEPHELGE
-4677 VRGKLTLNSDIGGE
+4677 VRGQVTLNSDIGGE

-4709 NIKGGSNVSIPFKNV
+4709 NIKGGGSVSIPFKNV
-4724 FLKTTTFSLK
+4724 FLTTTTFSFK

-4740 TVKEMENIPPKK
+4740 TVKEMDNIASKK
-4752 SHNIVVSFEVPSGGH
+4752 SHNIMVYFEIPPGGH

-4777 CRQNPEARSNAI
+4777 CRLNTEARSNSI
-4789 SWVFYLKGQRPHS
+4789 SWVFYLKGQQPQS